1 MAGFLTRLRGR
12 PAAEALP
19 PPEALEPPPPP
30 PSVWISFHA
39 EVNPTTSEALLS
51 VVAQQVNEGRK
62 DIHLMLTTPGGIVAN
77 GLGIYNTLRA
87 LPITLTTYNV
97 GSVNSIGNI
106 IYLAGERRCA
116 SRSSSFMFHG
126 VGFDIMGRTR
136 FEERILL
143 EHLDAIRTDQRLLA
157 AIIAERTGIGPE
169 EAEGLFL
176 RQAFVASDEA
186 KARGIVH
193 EVCDISVPE
202 GVPFLQLVFQR

>member
-1 MAGFLTRLRGR
+1 VAGLLARLRPG
-12 PAAEALP
+12 ANAKVLP
-19 PPEALEPPPPP
+19 PPPGA
-30 PSVWISFHA
+30 VWISFHA
-39 EVNPTTSEALLS
+39 EVNQTTAEALLS
-51 VVAQQVNEGRK
+51 VVAQQLNEGRREM
-62 DIHLMLTTPGGIVAN
+62 HLLLSTPGGIVAS

-87 LPITLTTYNV
+87 LPIRLATYNV

-126 VGFDIMGRTR
+126 VGFDVTSRAR
-136 FEERILL
+136 FEERNLL
-143 EHLDAIRTDQRLLA
+143 EHLESIRTDQRLLA

-193 EVCDISVPE
+193 EVGDISVPE